1 MNAIAEISLVLF
13 VTMAINGLKLHELLN
28 LALPLMIILA
38 GQTILMVVFAWVMF
52 FIFGKTYDAV
62 MLCAGGIGFSMG
74 STANGLANMQA
85 IAEKYGSSPRAWLI
99 ISLVGA
105 FLIDLINNFAGHVD
119 GRLVEKRLVFS
130 QLRSLLTK
138 VTGPNCN

>member
-1 MNAIAEISLVLF
+1 MNFKFGTSAHDYSCRTNHSYGGVCLGDV
-13 VTMAINGLKLHELLN
+13 
-28 LALPLMIILA
+28 
-38 GQTILMVVFAWVMF
+38 

-105 FLIDLINNFAGHVD
+105 FLIDLINAL
-119 GRLVEKRLVFS
+119 LV
-130 QLRSLLTK
+130 TWM
-138 VTGPNCN
+138 GAW

>member
-38 GQTILMVVFAWVMF
+38 GQTILMVVFAWAMF

-62 MLCAGGIGFSMG
+62 MLCDGGI
-74 STANGLANMQA
+74 
-85 IAEKYGSSPRAWLI
+85 PRAWLI

-105 FLIDLINNFAGHVD
+105 FLIDLINAL
-119 GRLVEKRLVFS
+119 LV
-130 QLRSLLTK
+130 TWM
-138 VTGPNCN
+138 GAW